1 MGILGTAK
9 LLWYATISL
18 GLTYLGT
25 SPILNLLGLD
35 PIGTLIQ
42 GNLKLLLVI
51 TTTLL
56 AIIIGLV
63 FILGIAV
70 LTGWR
75 TKPGLPI
82 KTQLLAAFPVGILT
96 LLVSGAFSTAI
107 PVPILPTI
115 LSAGLLWSLLRFA
128 SEEIMRDKH
137 DILSVDQA
145 EEAAVKFWQSRKLS
159 TAKPSSTGAVL
170 DGNRW
175 IITLLNGETTGQFD
189 VDTQTGIVSGWRQL
203 P

>member
-63 FILGIAV
+63 FILGIAI
-70 LTGWR
+70 LNGWR

-82 KTQLLAAFPVGILT
+82 KTRLLAAFPVGILT

-137 DILSVDQA
+137 DIVSVDQA
-145 EEAAVKFWQSRKLS
+145 EEAAVKFWRTRRLS
-159 TAKPSSTGAVL
+159 TGKPSSTGAVL

>member
-96 LLVSGAFSTAI
+96 LLV
-107 PVPILPTI
+107 
-115 LSAGLLWSLLRFA
+115 
-128 SEEIMRDKH
+128 
-137 DILSVDQA
+137 
-145 EEAAVKFWQSRKLS
+145 
-159 TAKPSSTGAVL
+159 
-170 DGNRW
+170 
-175 IITLLNGETTGQFD
+175 
-189 VDTQTGIVSGWRQL
+189 
-203 P
+203 

>member
-137 DILSVDQA
+137 DIVSVDQA
-145 EEAAVKFWQSRKLS
+145 EEAAVKFWRSRRLS
-159 TAKPSSTGAVL
+159 TSKPSSTGAVL

-189 VDTQTGIVSGWRQL
+189 VDTQTGIVSGWRQI

>member
-137 DILSVDQA
+137 DIVSVDQA
-145 EEAAVKFWQSRKLS
+145 EEAAVKFWRSRRLS
-159 TAKPSSTGAVL
+159 TSKPSSTGAVL

>member
-137 DILSVDQA
+137 DIVSVDQA
-145 EEAAVKFWQSRKLS
+145 EEAAVKFWRSRRLS
-159 TAKPSSTGAVL
+159 TSKPSSTGAVL

-175 IITLLNGETTGQFD
+175 MITLLNGETTGQFD

>member
-25 SPILNLLGLD
+25 SPILSLLGLD
-35 PIGTLIQ
+35 PVGTLIQ
-42 GNLKLLLVI
+42 GNLKLLLII

-63 FILGIAV
+63 FVLGIAV

-75 TKPGLPI
+75 SKPGLPL
-82 KTQLLAAFPVGILT
+82 KTRLLAAFPVGILT
-96 LLVSGAFSTAI
+96 ILVSGAFSAAI
-107 PVPILPTI
+107 PIPILPVI
-115 LSAGLLWSLLRFA
+115 LSAGLIWALLRFA

-137 DILSVDQA
+137 KILGVDEA
-145 EEAAVKFWQSRKLS
+145 EEAAVKLWQSRNRS
-159 TAKPSSTGAVL
+159 TGKPSPTGAVL

-175 IITLLNGETTGQFD
+175 IITFLNGGTTGQID
-189 VDTQTGIVSGWRQL
+189 VDTTTGIVSGWRQIA
-203 P
+203 

>member
-25 SPILNLLGLD
+25 SPILNLLGFD
-35 PIGTLIQ
+35 PIGTLIE

-51 TTTLL
+51 ITTLL

-75 TKPGLPI
+75 TKPRLPI
-82 KTQLLAAFPVGILT
+82 KIRLLAAFPVGILT

-137 DILSVDQA
+137 DIVSVDQA
-145 EEAAVKFWQSRKLS
+145 EEAAVKFWRSRRLS
-159 TAKPSSTGAVL
+159 TSKPSSTGAVL

>member
-25 SPILNLLGLD
+25 SPILNLLGFD

-56 AIIIGLV
+56 AIIVGLV

-137 DILSVDQA
+137 DIVSVDQA
-145 EEAAVKFWQSRKLS
+145 EEAAVKFWRSRRLS
-159 TAKPSSTGAVL
+159 TSKPSSTGAVL